1 MNKKF
6 ITSSAIL
13 LALLT
18 SQGVSASE
26 VTTEAPTT
34 TAPTTA
40 VTTTTATPETT
51 EVTTSVPTTET
62 PVTEAPAVTN
72 TNVTK
77 EGTNIT
83 VTNPSVDLQFPNGK
97 SKYAGFKVKYNE
109 ITIPDNVAINSGD
122 TLTLTM
128 PKEVTFKTSFDFDV
142 TNPDN
147 DVVGHASTNL
157 ENGTITTVFNDMF
170 AKKPLNKRINMEF
183 DATWNDSVQPEQT
196 VPLNFNGTEKS
207 VTLAKEE
214 GPTPGEMLSKWGS
227 QAKEDP
233 QVLRWTIRANFDQ
246 QDVTNGIIQDRWTS
260 NQEYVPDSLNM
271 FFIEDVVNWK
281 GITDAKAFLDSFHVQ
296 AGGFDMKL
304 KRFNKIL
311 YIEYRTRLKTAIKES
326 NDPFNVVWFNADN
339 GIKVNDYRSHI
350 ALVGG
355 RGVASSDTI
364 VSPVDEPTT
373 ETPTTQP
380 STSEE
385 KPSETPSTTETP
397 TTTSEEPKPETSTTE
412 VPTSESSTEETKK
425 ETTVVK
431 EETTTVV
438 KPSVSAP
445 TLPNTGAVSTFIY
458 VFLGSFAVLCGLL
471 ALVSNFLKKKDTKS
485 EDEE

>member
-1 MNKKF
+1 MKKKF
-6 ITSSAIL
+6 ITSSAVL

-18 SQGVSASE
+18 SQGIYASE

-34 TAPTTA
+34 TAETTA
-40 VTTTTATPETT
+40 VTTTTPETT
-51 EVTTSVPTTET
+51 EVTTTT
-62 PVTEAPAVTN
+62 PSTEAPAVTG
-72 TNVTK
+72 TEVTK

-83 VTNPSVDLQFPNGK
+83 VTNPSVDLQFPDGK
-97 SKYAGFKVKYNE
+97 SKYAGFKVQYNE
-109 ITIPDNVAINSGD
+109 ITIPDTIAINPGD

-142 TNPDN
+142 TNHDN
-147 DVVGHASTNL
+147 DIVGHASTDL
-157 ENGTITTVFNDMF
+157 ERGTITTVFNDMF
-170 AKKPLNKRINMEF
+170 AKKPLNKRIHMEF
-183 DATWNDSVQPEQT
+183 DATWKDSVKPEQT

-214 GPTPGEMLSKWGS
+214 GPTPGEMLAKWGS

-233 QVLRWTIRANFDQ
+233 QVLRWTIRANFDK
-246 QDVTNGIIQDRWTS
+246 QDVNNGVIQDRWTS

-296 AGGFDMKL
+296 SGGFDMKL

-311 YIEYRTRLKTAIKES
+311 YIEYRTRLKTAVKES
-326 NDPFNVVWFNADN
+326 NDPFNVAWFNADN
-339 GIKVNDYRSHI
+339 DIKVNDYRSHI

-364 VSPVDEPTT
+364 VSPVEEPTT
-373 ETPTTQP
+373 ETP
-380 STSEE
+380 SN
-385 KPSETPSTTETP
+385 TETP
-397 TTTSEEPKPETSTTE
+397 TTTSQEPKPETSTTE
-412 VPTSESSTEETKK
+412 VPTSESSTEEPKK
-425 ETTVVK
+425 ETTETK
-431 EETTTVV
+431 EETTTIV

-445 TLPNTGAVSTFIY
+445 TLPNTGAVSTFVY

>member
-1 MNKKF
+1 MKKKF
-6 ITSSAIL
+6 ITSSAVL

-18 SQGVSASE
+18 SQGVYASE
-26 VTTEAPTT
+26 TTEAPTT
-34 TAPTTA
+34 TAPETTE
-40 VTTTTATPETT
+40 VTTVAPETT
-51 EVTTSVPTTET
+51 EVTTTATT
-62 PVTEAPAVTN
+62 PSTEAPVVTN
-72 TNVTK
+72 SDVTK

-109 ITIPDNVAINSGD
+109 ITIPDNVAINPGD

-233 QVLRWTIRANFDQ
+233 QVLRWTIRANFDK
-246 QDVTNGIIQDRWTS
+246 QDVNNGVIQDRWTS

-296 AGGFDMKL
+296 SGGFDMKL

-311 YIEYRTRLKTAIKES
+311 YIEYRTRLKTSVKES
-326 NDPFNVVWFNADN
+326 NDPFNVAWFNADN
-339 GIKVNDYRSHI
+339 NIKVNDYRSHI

-425 ETTVVK
+425 ETTETK

-471 ALVSNFLKKKDTKS
+471 ALVSNFLNKKDTKS

>member
-18 SQGVSASE
+18 SQAVSASE
-26 VTTEAPTT
+26 VTTES
-34 TAPTTA
+34 PTTA
-40 VTTTTATPETT
+40 TTETTAVTTATPETT
-51 EVTTSVPTTET
+51 EVTTTVPT
-62 PVTEAPAVTN
+62 PSTEAPAVTS

-83 VTNPSVDLQFPNGK
+83 VTNPSVDLQFPDGK
-97 SKYAGFKVKYNE
+97 SKYAGFKVQYNE
-109 ITIPDNVAINSGD
+109 ITIPDTIAINPGD

-147 DVVGHASTNL
+147 DVVGHASTDL
-157 ENGTITTVFNDMF
+157 EKGTITTVFNDMF

-183 DATWNDSVQPEQT
+183 DATWKDSVQPEQT

-214 GPTPGEMLSKWGS
+214 GPTPGEMLAKWGS

-233 QVLRWTIRANFDQ
+233 QVLRWTIRANFDK

-296 AGGFDMKL
+296 SGGFDMKL

-326 NDPFNVVWFNADN
+326 NDPFNVVWFNTDN

-364 VSPVDEPTT
+364 VSPLEDPTT
-373 ETPTTQP
+373 ETPSTEP

-397 TTTSEEPKPETSTTE
+397 TTTSEEPKTETSTTE
-412 VPTSESSTEETKK
+412 VPTTESSTEETKK

-431 EETTTVV
+431 EETKPVS
-438 KPSVSAP
+438 KPSVSSP
-445 TLPNTGAVSTFIY
+445 ELPNTGTVSTFVY
-458 VFLGSFAVLCGLL
+458 AFLGSFFVLGGLV
-471 ALVSNFLKKKDTKS
+471 ALVSNFLKKKDTKA

>member
-1 MNKKF
+1 
-6 ITSSAIL
+6 
-13 LALLT
+13 
-18 SQGVSASE
+18 
-26 VTTEAPTT
+26 
-34 TAPTTA
+34 
-40 VTTTTATPETT
+40 
-51 EVTTSVPTTET
+51 
-62 PVTEAPAVTN
+62 
-72 TNVTK
+72 
-77 EGTNIT
+77 
-83 VTNPSVDLQFPNGK
+83 
-97 SKYAGFKVKYNE
+97 
-109 ITIPDNVAINSGD
+109 
-122 TLTLTM
+122 
-128 PKEVTFKTSFDFDV
+128 
-142 TNPDN
+142 
-147 DVVGHASTNL
+147 
-157 ENGTITTVFNDMF
+157 MF
-170 AKKPLNKRINMEF
+170 AKKPLNKRINLEF

-214 GPTPGEMLSKWGS
+214 GPTPGEMLAKWGS

-246 QDVTNGIIQDRWTS
+246 QDVTNGVIQDRWTA
-260 NQEYVPDSLNM
+260 NQEYIPDSLNM

-296 AGGFDMKL
+296 SGGFDMKL

-311 YIEYRTRLKTAIKES
+311 YIEYRTRLKTAVKES
-326 NDPFNVVWFNADN
+326 NDPFNVVWFNANND
-339 GIKVNDYRSHI
+339 IKVNDYRSHI

-364 VSPVDEPTT
+364 VSPVEEPTT
-373 ETPTTQP
+373 ETPSTEP
-380 STSEE
+380 SPSEE

-412 VPTSESSTEETKK
+412 VPTTQSSTEESKK
-425 ETTVVK
+425 ETTVTK
-431 EETTTVV
+431 EETTTVA

-445 TLPNTGAVSTFIY
+445 TLPNTGAVSTFVY
-458 VFLGSFAVLCGLL
+458 AFLGSFAVLCGLL

>member
-1 MNKKF
+1 M
-6 ITSSAIL
+6 
-13 LALLT
+13 
-18 SQGVSASE
+18 
-26 VTTEAPTT
+26 
-34 TAPTTA
+34 
-40 VTTTTATPETT
+40 
-51 EVTTSVPTTET
+51 T
-62 PVTEAPAVTN
+62 PVQ
-72 TNVTK
+72 VTK
-77 EGTNIT
+77 EGTDIK

-97 SKYAGFKVKYNE
+97 SKYAGFKVRYNE
-109 ITIPDNVAINSGD
+109 IAIPDSITINPGD
-122 TLTLTM
+122 TLTSTM

-147 DVVGHASTNL
+147 DVIGHASTNL
-157 ENGTITTVFNDMF
+157 EQGTITTVFNDIF
-170 AKKPLNKRINMEF
+170 LKKPLNKRINMEF

-207 VTLAKEE
+207 MTFAKEE
-214 GPTPGEMLSKWGS
+214 GPTPGEMLAKWGS

-233 QVLRWTIRANFDQ
+233 QVLRWTIRANFDKQ
-246 QDVTNGIIQDRWTS
+246 EVTNGIIQDRWTS

-296 AGGFDMKL
+296 SGGFDMKL

-311 YIEYRTRLKTAIKES
+311 YIEYRTRLKTSVKES
-326 NDPFNVVWFNADN
+326 NDPFNVAWFNADN

-355 RGVASSDTI
+355 KGVASSDTI
-364 VSPVDEPTT
+364 VSPLEEPTT

-412 VPTSESSTEETKK
+412 VPTTESSTTEESTK
-425 ETTVVK
+425 ETSEVK
-431 EETTTVV
+431 EETTSSKSTV
-438 KPSVSAP
+438 KALE
-445 TLPNTGAVSTFIY
+445 LPNTGTVSTFIY
-458 VFLGSFAVLCGLL
+458 AFLGSFAVLG
-471 ALVSNFLKKKDTKS
+471 ALYVLFSNKLKKKDTNS
-485 EDEE
+485 EE

>member
-1 MNKKF
+1 MKKKF
-6 ITSSAIL
+6 ITSSAVL

-18 SQGVSASE
+18 SQGISASE
-26 VTTEAPTT
+26 VTTETPTT
-34 TAPTTA
+34 TPATTE
-40 VTTTTATPETT
+40 VTTTVPATTTAETT
-51 EVTTSVPTTET
+51 EVTTAT
-62 PVTEAPAVTN
+62 PSTEAPAVTA
-72 TNVTK
+72 TEVTK

-97 SKYAGFKVKYNE
+97 SKYAGFKVRYNE
-109 ITIPDNVAINSGD
+109 IAIPDSITINPGD

-147 DVVGHASTNL
+147 DVIGHASTNL
-157 ENGTITTVFNDMF
+157 EQGTITTVFNDIF
-170 AKKPLNKRINMEF
+170 LKKPLNKRINMEF

-233 QVLRWTIRANFDQ
+233 QVLRWTIRANFDK
-246 QDVTNGIIQDRWTS
+246 QDVNNGIIQDRWTS

-296 AGGFDMKL
+296 SGGFDMKL

-311 YIEYRTRLKTAIKES
+311 YIEYRTRLKTNVKES
-326 NDPFNVVWFNADN
+326 NDPFNVAWFNADN

-364 VSPVDEPTT
+364 VSPVEEPTT
-373 ETPTTQP
+373 ETPSTEP

-425 ETTVVK
+425 ETAESK

-445 TLPNTGAVSTFIY
+445 TLPNTGAVSTFVY

>member
-1 MNKKF
+1 MKKKF

-18 SQGVSASE
+18 SQAVSASE
-26 VTTEAPTT
+26 VTTETPTT
-34 TAPTTA
+34 TAETTA
-40 VTTTTATPETT
+40 VTTATPETT
-51 EVTTSVPTTET
+51 EATTTVPT
-62 PVTEAPAVTN
+62 PSTEAPAVTN

-83 VTNPSVDLQFPNGK
+83 VTNPSVDLQFPDGK

-109 ITIPDNVAINSGD
+109 ITIPDNIAINSGD

-128 PKEVTFKTSFDFDV
+128 PKEVTFKTRFDFDV

-214 GPTPGEMLSKWGS
+214 GPTPGEMLAKWGS

-246 QDVTNGIIQDRWTS
+246 QDVTNGVIQDRWTA
-260 NQEYVPDSLNM
+260 NQEYIPDSLNM

-296 AGGFDMKL
+296 SGGFDMKL

-311 YIEYRTRLKTAIKES
+311 YIEYRTRLKTAVKES

-339 GIKVNDYRSHI
+339 DIKVNDYRSHI

-364 VSPVDEPTT
+364 VSPVEDPTT
-373 ETPTTQP
+373 ETPSTEP

-412 VPTSESSTEETKK
+412 VPTSESSTEEPKK

-445 TLPNTGAVSTFIY
+445 TLPNTGAVSTFVY

>member
-1 MNKKF
+1 MKKKF

-18 SQGVSASE
+18 AQGVYASE

-34 TAPTTA
+34 TTPTTV

-51 EVTTSVPTTET
+51 EVTTAVPTTET
-62 PVTEAPAVTN
+62 PVTEAPVVTN
-72 TNVTK
+72 SDMTK

-109 ITIPDNVAINSGD
+109 ITIPDNVAINPGD

-142 TNPDN
+142 TNPEN
-147 DVVGHASTNL
+147 DVVGHASTDL
-157 ENGTITTVFNDMF
+157 EKGTITTVFNDMF
-170 AKKPLNKRINMEF
+170 AKKPLNKRIHMEF
-183 DATWNDSVQPEQT
+183 DATWKDSVQPEQT

-214 GPTPGEMLSKWGS
+214 GPTPGEMLAKWGS

-246 QDVTNGIIQDRWTS
+246 QDVTNGVIQDRWTS

-296 AGGFDMKL
+296 SGGFDMKL

-311 YIEYRTRLKTAIKES
+311 YIEYRTRLKTAVKES

-364 VSPVDEPTT
+364 VSPVEDPTT
-373 ETPTTQP
+373 ETPSTEP

-385 KPSETPSTTETP
+385 KPSETPSTTQTP

-412 VPTSESSTEETKK
+412 VPTSESSTEESKK
-425 ETTVVK
+425 ETTVTK
-431 EETTTVV
+431 EETTTVA
-438 KPSVSAP
+438 KHSVSAP
-445 TLPNTGAVSTFIY
+445 TLPNTGAVSTFVY

>member
-1 MNKKF
+1 MKKKF
-6 ITSSAIL
+6 ITSSAVL

-18 SQGVSASE
+18 SQGVYASE
-26 VTTEAPTT
+26 TTEATT
-34 TAPTTA
+34 TTTA

-51 EVTTSVPTTET
+51 EVTTTATT
-62 PVTEAPAVTN
+62 PSTEAPTVTA
-72 TNVTK
+72 TDVTK

-109 ITIPDNVAINSGD
+109 ITIPDNVAINPGD

-157 ENGTITTVFNDMF
+157 EQGTITTIFNDMF

-183 DATWNDSVQPEQT
+183 DATWKDSVQPEQT

-246 QDVTNGIIQDRWTS
+246 QDVTNGVIQDRWTS

-296 AGGFDMKL
+296 SGGFDMKL

-311 YIEYRTRLKTAIKES
+311 YIEYRTRLKTSVKES
-326 NDPFNVVWFNADN
+326 NDPFNVAWFNADN

-397 TTTSEEPKPETSTTE
+397 TTTSE

-425 ETTVVK
+425 ETTESK

-471 ALVSNFLKKKDTKS
+471 ALVSNYLKKKDTKS

>member
-1 MNKKF
+1 MKKKF
-6 ITSSAIL
+6 ITSGAVL

-18 SQGVSASE
+18 SQGVYASE
-26 VTTEAPTT
+26 TTEAPTT
-34 TAPTTA
+34 TAPETTQ
-40 VTTTTATPETT
+40 VTTVAPETTEITTATP
-51 EVTTSVPTTET
+51 S
-62 PVTEAPAVTN
+62 TEAPVVTPAQ
-72 TNVTK
+72 VTK
-77 EGTNIT
+77 EGTDIK

-97 SKYAGFKVKYNE
+97 SKYAGFKVRYNE
-109 ITIPDNVAINSGD
+109 IAIPDSITINPGD

-147 DVVGHASTNL
+147 DVIGHASTNL
-157 ENGTITTVFNDMF
+157 EQGTITTVFNDIF
-170 AKKPLNKRINMEF
+170 LKKPLNKRINMEF

-207 VTLAKEE
+207 MTFAKEE
-214 GPTPGEMLSKWGS
+214 GPTPGEMLAKWGS

-233 QVLRWTIRANFDQ
+233 QVLRWTIRSNFDK
-246 QDVTNGIIQDRWTS
+246 QDINNGIIQDRWTS

-296 AGGFDMKL
+296 SGGFDMKL
-304 KRFNKIL
+304 KHFNKIL
-311 YIEYRTRLKTAIKES
+311 YIEYRTRLKTSVKES
-326 NDPFNVVWFNADN
+326 NDPFNIAWFNADN

-355 RGVASSDTI
+355 KGVASSDTI
-364 VSPVDEPTT
+364 VSPLEEPTT

-412 VPTSESSTEETKK
+412 VPTSESSTEEPKK
-425 ETTVVK
+425 ETSEVT
-431 EETTTVV
+431 EETTVSKSTV
-438 KPSVSAP
+438 KAP
-445 TLPNTGAVSTFIY
+445 ELPNTGTVSTFIY
-458 VFLGSFAVLCGLL
+458 AFLGSFAVLG
-471 ALVSNFLKKKDTKS
+471 ALYVLFSNKLKKKDTDS
-485 EDEE
+485 EE

>member
-1 MNKKF
+1 MKKKF

-18 SQGVSASE
+18 SQGVYASE
-26 VTTEAPTT
+26 TTEAPTT
-34 TAPTTA
+34 TAPETTQ
-40 VTTTTATPETT
+40 VTTVAPETT
-51 EVTTSVPTTET
+51 EVTTTATT
-62 PVTEAPAVTN
+62 PSTEAPVVTN
-72 TNVTK
+72 SDVTK

-109 ITIPDNVAINSGD
+109 ITIPDNVAINPGD

-207 VTLAKEE
+207 VTLAKE
-214 GPTPGEMLSKWGS
+214 
-227 QAKEDP
+227 DP
-233 QVLRWTIRANFDQ
+233 QVLRWTIRANFDK
-246 QDVTNGIIQDRWTS
+246 QDVNNGVIQDRWTS

-296 AGGFDMKL
+296 SGGFDMKL

-311 YIEYRTRLKTAIKES
+311 YIEYRTRLKTNVKES
-326 NDPFNVVWFNADN
+326 NDPFNVAWFNADN

-364 VSPVDEPTT
+364 VSPVEEPTT

-397 TTTSEEPKPETSTTE
+397 TTTSQEPKPETSTTE
-412 VPTSESSTEETKK
+412 VPTSESSTEETKN
-425 ETTVVK
+425 ETTVTK
-431 EETTTVV
+431 EETTTIV

-445 TLPNTGAVSTFIY
+445 TLPNTGAVSTFVY

-485 EDEE
+485 ENEE

>member
-1 MNKKF
+1 MKHKF
-6 ITSSAIL
+6 ITSGAVL

-26 VTTEAPTT
+26 VTTET
-34 TAPTTA
+34 PTTA
-40 VTTTTATPETT
+40 TTEVTTTATTAETT
-51 EVTTSVPTTET
+51 EVTTTT
-62 PVTEAPAVTN
+62 PSTEAPSMTP
-72 TNVTK
+72 TQVTK
-77 EGTNIT
+77 EGTDIK

-97 SKYAGFKVKYNE
+97 SKYAGFKVRYNE
-109 ITIPDNVAINSGD
+109 IAIPDSITINPGD

-147 DVVGHASTNL
+147 DVIGHASTNL
-157 ENGTITTVFNDMF
+157 EQGTITTVFNDIF
-170 AKKPLNKRINMEF
+170 LKKPLNKRINMEF

-207 VTLAKEE
+207 MTFAKEE
-214 GPTPGEMLSKWGS
+214 GPTPGEMLAKWGS

-246 QDVTNGIIQDRWTS
+246 QDVTNGVIQDRWTS

-296 AGGFDMKL
+296 SGGFDMKL
-304 KRFNKIL
+304 KAFNKIL
-311 YIEYRTRLKTAIKES
+311 YIEYRTRLKTSVKES
-326 NDPFNVVWFNADN
+326 NDPFNVVWFNADKN
-339 GIKVNDYRSHI
+339 IKVNDYRSHI

-355 RGVASSDTI
+355 KGVASSDTI
-364 VSPVDEPTT
+364 VSPVEDPTT
-373 ETPTTQP
+373 ETPSTEP

-397 TTTSEEPKPETSTTE
+397 TTTSEEPKPETSTSTTE
-412 VPTSESSTEETKK
+412 VPTSESSTKESKK
-425 ETTVVK
+425 ETTKVK

-445 TLPNTGAVSTFIY
+445 ELPNTGAVSTFVY
-458 VFLGSFAVLCGLL
+458 AFLGSFAVLCGLL

>member
-1 MNKKF
+1 MKHKF
-6 ITSSAIL
+6 IISSAVL

-18 SQGVSASE
+18 SQGVYASE
-26 VTTEAPTT
+26 TTEAPTT
-34 TAPTTA
+34 TAPETTQ
-40 VTTTTATPETT
+40 VTTVAPETTEATTATP
-51 EVTTSVPTTET
+51 S
-62 PVTEAPAVTN
+62 TEAPVVTPVQ
-72 TNVTK
+72 VTK
-77 EGTNIT
+77 EGTDIK

-97 SKYAGFKVKYNE
+97 SKYAGFKVRYNE
-109 ITIPDNVAINSGD
+109 IAIPDSITINPGD

-147 DVVGHASTNL
+147 IVIGHASTNL
-157 ENGTITTVFNDMF
+157 EQGTITTVFNDIF
-170 AKKPLNKRINMEF
+170 LKKPLNKRINMEF

-207 VTLAKEE
+207 MTFAKEE

-233 QVLRWTIRANFDQ
+233 QVLRWTIRANFDK

-296 AGGFDMKL
+296 SGGFDMKL

-311 YIEYRTRLKTAIKES
+311 YIEYRTRLKTSVKEA
-326 NDPFNVVWFNADN
+326 NDPFNVVWFNADKN
-339 GIKVNDYRSHI
+339 IKVNDYRSHI

-355 RGVASSDTI
+355 KGVASSDTI
-364 VSPVDEPTT
+364 VSPLEEPTT

-412 VPTSESSTEETKK
+412 VPTSESSTKEPKK
-425 ETTVVK
+425 ETSEVK
-431 EETTTVV
+431 EEATGSKSTV
-438 KPSVSAP
+438 KAP
-445 TLPNTGAVSTFIY
+445 ELPNTGTVSTFIY
-458 VFLGSFAVLCGLL
+458 AFLGSFAVLG
-471 ALVSNFLKKKDTKS
+471 ALYVLFSNKLKKKDTDS
-485 EDEE
+485 EE

>member
-1 MNKKF
+1 MKKKF
-6 ITSSAIL
+6 ITSSAVL

-18 SQGVSASE
+18 SQGVYASE
-26 VTTEAPTT
+26 TTEAPTT
-34 TAPTTA
+34 TAPETTQ
-40 VTTTTATPETT
+40 VTTVAPETTEATTATP
-51 EVTTSVPTTET
+51 S
-62 PVTEAPAVTN
+62 TEAPVVTPAQ
-72 TNVTK
+72 VTK
-77 EGTNIT
+77 EGTDIK

-97 SKYAGFKVKYNE
+97 SKYAGFKVRYNKIAIPDS
-109 ITIPDNVAINSGD
+109 ITINPGD

-147 DVVGHASTNL
+147 DVIGHASTNL
-157 ENGTITTVFNDMF
+157 EQGTITTVFNDIF
-170 AKKPLNKRINMEF
+170 LKKPLNKRINMEF

-207 VTLAKEE
+207 VALAKEE
-214 GPTPGEMLSKWGS
+214 GPTPGEMMSKWGS

-233 QVLRWTIRANFDQ
+233 QVLRWTIRANFDK
-246 QDVTNGIIQDRWTS
+246 QDVNNGIIQDRWTS
-260 NQEYVPDSLNM
+260 NQEYVLDSLNM
-271 FFIEDVVNWK
+271 FFIEDVVKWK

-296 AGGFDMKL
+296 SGGFDMKL

-311 YIEYRTRLKTAIKES
+311 YIEYRTRLKTSVKES
-326 NDPFNVVWFNADN
+326 NDPFNVAWFNADN
-339 GIKVNDYRSHI
+339 SIKVNDYRSHI

-364 VSPVDEPTT
+364 VSPLEEPTT

-397 TTTSEEPKPETSTTE
+397 TTTSQEPKPETSTTE
-412 VPTSESSTEETKK
+412 VPTSESSTEEPKK
-425 ETTVVK
+425 ETSEVT
-431 EETTTVV
+431 EETTVSKPTV
-438 KPSVSAP
+438 KAP
-445 TLPNTGAVSTFIY
+445 ELPNTGTVSTFIY
-458 VFLGSFAVLCGLL
+458 AFLGSFAVLG
-471 ALVSNFLKKKDTKS
+471 ALYVLFSNKLKKKDTDS
-485 EDEE
+485 EE

>member
-1 MNKKF
+1 MKKKF

-18 SQGVSASE
+18 SQAVSASE
-26 VTTEAPTT
+26 VTTETPTT
-34 TAPTTA
+34 TAETTA
-40 VTTTTATPETT
+40 VTTATPETT
-51 EVTTSVPTTET
+51 EATTTVPTPSTE
-62 PVTEAPAVTN
+62 VPAVTN

-83 VTNPSVDLQFPNGK
+83 VTNPSVDLQFPDGK
-97 SKYAGFKVKYNE
+97 SKYAGFKVQYNE
-109 ITIPDNVAINSGD
+109 ITIPDTIAINPGD

-147 DVVGHASTNL
+147 DVVGHASTDL
-157 ENGTITTVFNDMF
+157 EKGTITTVFNDMF

-183 DATWNDSVQPEQT
+183 DATWKDSVQPEQT

-214 GPTPGEMLSKWGS
+214 GPTPGEMLAKWGS

-246 QDVTNGIIQDRWTS
+246 QDVTNGVIQDRWTS

-296 AGGFDMKL
+296 SGGFDMKL

-311 YIEYRTRLKTAIKES
+311 YIEYRTRLKTSVKES
-326 NDPFNVVWFNADN
+326 NDPFNVAWFNAN
-339 GIKVNDYRSHI
+339 NNIKVNDYRSHI

-397 TTTSEEPKPETSTTE
+397 TTTSEEPKHETSTTE
-412 VPTSESSTEETKK
+412 VPTSESSTEEPKK
-425 ETTVVK
+425 ETTETK

-445 TLPNTGAVSTFIY
+445 TLPNTGAVSTFVY

>member
-6 ITSSAIL
+6 ITSSAVI

-18 SQGVSASE
+18 SQGVYASE
-26 VTTEAPTT
+26 TTEAPTT
-34 TAPTTA
+34 TAPETTQ
-40 VTTTTATPETT
+40 VTTVAPETT
-51 EVTTSVPTTET
+51 EVTTTATTPSTET
-62 PVTEAPAVTN
+62 PVVTPVQ
-72 TNVTK
+72 VTK
-77 EGTNIT
+77 EGTDIK

-97 SKYAGFKVKYNE
+97 SKYAGFKVRYNE
-109 ITIPDNVAINSGD
+109 IAIPDSITINPGD

-147 DVVGHASTNL
+147 DVIGHASTNL
-157 ENGTITTVFNDMF
+157 EQGTITTVFNDIF
-170 AKKPLNKRINMEF
+170 LKKPLNKRINMEF

-196 VPLNFNGTEKS
+196 IPLNFNGTEKS
-207 VTLAKEE
+207 MTFAKEE
-214 GPTPGEMLSKWGS
+214 GPTPGEMLAKWGS

-233 QVLRWTIRANFDQ
+233 QVLRWTIRANFDKQ
-246 QDVTNGIIQDRWTS
+246 EVTNGIIQDRWTS

-296 AGGFDMKL
+296 SGGFDMKL

-311 YIEYRTRLKTAIKES
+311 YIEYRTRLKTSVKES
-326 NDPFNVVWFNADN
+326 NDPFNVAWFNADN

-364 VSPVDEPTT
+364 VSPLEEPTT

-397 TTTSEEPKPETSTTE
+397 ATTSEKPKPETSTTE
-412 VPTSESSTEETKK
+412 VPTSESSTEEPKK
-425 ETTVVK
+425 ETSEVKEETTVVK
-431 EETTTVV
+431 PTV
-438 KPSVSAP
+438 KAP
-445 TLPNTGAVSTFIY
+445 ELPNTGTVSTFIY
-458 VFLGSFAVLCGLL
+458 AFLGSFAVLG
-471 ALVSNFLKKKDTKS
+471 ALYVLFSNKLKKKETDS
-485 EDEE
+485 ED

>member
-1 MNKKF
+1 MKKKF

-18 SQGVSASE
+18 SQGVYASE
-26 VTTEAPTT
+26 TTEAPTT
-34 TAPTTA
+34 TAPETTQ
-40 VTTTTATPETT
+40 VTTVTPETT
-51 EVTTSVPTTET
+51 EVTTTATT
-62 PVTEAPAVTN
+62 PSTEAPVVTA
-72 TNVTK
+72 TDVTK

-109 ITIPDNVAINSGD
+109 ITIPDNVAINPGD

-157 ENGTITTVFNDMF
+157 EKGTITTVFNDMF
-170 AKKPLNKRINMEF
+170 AKKPLNKRIHMEF
-183 DATWNDSVQPEQT
+183 DATWKDSVQPEQT

-214 GPTPGEMLSKWGS
+214 GPTPGEMMSKWGS

-233 QVLRWTIRANFDQ
+233 QVLRWTIRANFDK
-246 QDVTNGIIQDRWTS
+246 QDVNNGVIQDRWTS

-281 GITDAKAFLDSFHVQ
+281 GITDAKSFLDSFHVQ
-296 AGGFDMKL
+296 SGGFDMKL

-311 YIEYRTRLKTAIKES
+311 YIEYRTRLKTSVKES
-326 NDPFNVVWFNADN
+326 NDPFNVAWFNADN

-364 VSPVDEPTT
+364 VSPVEEPTT

-385 KPSETPSTTETP
+385 KPSEAPSTTETP
-397 TTTSEEPKPETSTTE
+397 TTISEEPKPEISTTE
-412 VPTSESSTEETKK
+412 VPTSESSTEESKK
-425 ETTVVK
+425 ETTVAK
-431 EETTTVV
+431 EEITTIV

-445 TLPNTGAVSTFIY
+445 TLPNTGAVSTFVY
-458 VFLGSFAVLCGLL
+458 AFLGSFAVLCGLL

>member
-1 MNKKF
+1 MKHKF
-6 ITSSAIL
+6 ITSGAVL

-18 SQGVSASE
+18 SQGVYASE
-26 VTTEAPTT
+26 TTESPTT
-34 TAPTTA
+34 TAPETTQI
-40 VTTTTATPETT
+40 TTVAPETTEITTATP
-51 EVTTSVPTTET
+51 S
-62 PVTEAPAVTN
+62 TEAPVVTPVQ
-72 TNVTK
+72 VTK
-77 EGTNIT
+77 EGTDIK

-97 SKYAGFKVKYNE
+97 SKYAGFKVRYNE
-109 ITIPDNVAINSGD
+109 IAIPDSITINPGD
-122 TLTLTM
+122 TLTSTM

-147 DVVGHASTNL
+147 DVIGHASTNL
-157 ENGTITTVFNDMF
+157 EQGTITTVFNDIF
-170 AKKPLNKRINMEF
+170 LKKPLNKRINMEF

-207 VTLAKEE
+207 MTFAKEE
-214 GPTPGEMLSKWGS
+214 GPTPGEMLAKWGS

-233 QVLRWTIRANFDQ
+233 QVLRWTIRANFDKQ
-246 QDVTNGIIQDRWTS
+246 EVTNGIIQDRWTS

-296 AGGFDMKL
+296 SGGFDMKL

-311 YIEYRTRLKTAIKES
+311 YIEYRTRLKTSVKES
-326 NDPFNVVWFNADN
+326 NDPFNVAWFNADN

-355 RGVASSDTI
+355 KGVASSDTI
-364 VSPVDEPTT
+364 VSPLEEPTT

-412 VPTSESSTEETKK
+412 VPTTESSTTEESTK
-425 ETTVVK
+425 ETSEVK
-431 EETTTVV
+431 EETTSSKSTV
-438 KPSVSAP
+438 KALE
-445 TLPNTGAVSTFIY
+445 LPNTGTVSTFIY
-458 VFLGSFAVLCGLL
+458 AFLGSFAVLG
-471 ALVSNFLKKKDTKS
+471 ALYVLFSNKLKKKDTNS
-485 EDEE
+485 EE

>member
-1 MNKKF
+1 MKKKF

-18 SQGVSASE
+18 SQGVYASE
-26 VTTEAPTT
+26 TTEAPTT
-34 TAPTTA
+34 TAPETTQ
-40 VTTTTATPETT
+40 VTTVAPETT
-51 EVTTSVPTTET
+51 EVTTTVPT
-62 PVTEAPAVTN
+62 PSTEAPAVTA
-72 TNVTK
+72 TDVTK

-109 ITIPDNVAINSGD
+109 ITIPDNVAINPGD

-233 QVLRWTIRANFDQ
+233 QVLRWTIRANFDK
-246 QDVTNGIIQDRWTS
+246 QDVNNGVIQDRWTS

-296 AGGFDMKL
+296 SGGFDMKL

-311 YIEYRTRLKTAIKES
+311 YIEYRTRLKTSVKES
-326 NDPFNVVWFNADN
+326 NDPFNVAWFNADN

-364 VSPVDEPTT
+364 VSPLEDPTT
-373 ETPTTQP
+373 ETSSTEP

-425 ETTVVK
+425 ETTVTK
-431 EETTTVV
+431 EETTTGSKPTV
-438 KPSVSAP
+438 KAP
-445 TLPNTGAVSTFIY
+445 ELPNTGAVSTFVY
-458 VFLGSFAVLCGLL
+458 AFLGSFAVLCGLL
-471 ALVSNFLKKKDTKS
+471 ALVSNYLKKKDTKS
-485 EDEE
+485 EDKE

>member
-13 LALLT
+13 FALLT
-18 SQGVSASE
+18 SQAVSASE
-26 VTTEAPTT
+26 VTTESPTT
-34 TAPTTA
+34 TAETTA
-40 VTTTTATPETT
+40 VTTTTPETT
-51 EVTTSVPTTET
+51 EVTTAT
-62 PVTEAPAVTN
+62 PSTEAPVVTN
-72 TNVTK
+72 SDVTK

-97 SKYAGFKVKYNE
+97 SKYAGFKVRYNE
-109 ITIPDNVAINSGD
+109 IAIPDSITINPGD

-142 TNPDN
+142 TNPNN

-157 ENGTITTVFNDMF
+157 EQGTITTVFNDIF
-170 AKKPLNKRINMEF
+170 LKKPLNKRINMEF

-207 VTLAKEE
+207 MTFAKEE
-214 GPTPGEMLSKWGS
+214 GPTPGEMLAKWGS

-260 NQEYVPDSLNM
+260 NQEYVPNSLNM

-296 AGGFDMKL
+296 SGGFDMKL

-311 YIEYRTRLKTAIKES
+311 YIEYRTRLKTSVKES
-326 NDPFNVVWFNADN
+326 NDPFNVVWFNADKN
-339 GIKVNDYRSHI
+339 IKVNDYRSHI

-355 RGVASSDTI
+355 KGVASSDTI
-364 VSPVDEPTT
+364 VSPVEDPTT
-373 ETPTTQP
+373 ETPSTEP

-397 TTTSEEPKPETSTTE
+397 TTTSKEPKPETSTTE
-412 VPTSESSTEETKK
+412 VPKSESSTEETKK
-425 ETTVVK
+425 ETAESK
-431 EETTTVV
+431 EEATTVV

-445 TLPNTGAVSTFIY
+445 TLPNTGAVSTFVY
-458 VFLGSFAVLCGLL
+458 AFLGSFAVLCGLL

>member
-1 MNKKF
+1 MKHKF
-6 ITSSAIL
+6 ITSGAVL

-18 SQGVSASE
+18 SQGVYASE
-26 VTTEAPTT
+26 TTEAPTT
-34 TAPTTA
+34 TAPETTQ
-40 VTTTTATPETT
+40 VTTTVPETTEITTATP
-51 EVTTSVPTTET
+51 S
-62 PVTEAPAVTN
+62 TEAPVVTPIQ
-72 TNVTK
+72 VTK
-77 EGTNIT
+77 EGTDIK

-97 SKYAGFKVKYNE
+97 SKYAGFKVRYNE
-109 ITIPDNVAINSGD
+109 IAIPDSITINPGD

-147 DVVGHASTNL
+147 DVIGHASTNL
-157 ENGTITTVFNDMF
+157 EQGTITTVFNDIF
-170 AKKPLNKRINMEF
+170 LKKPLNKRINMEF

-196 VPLNFNGTEKS
+196 IPLNFNGTQKS
-207 VTLAKEE
+207 MTFAKEE
-214 GPTPGEMLSKWGS
+214 GPTPGEMLAKWGS

-233 QVLRWTIRANFDQ
+233 QVLRWTIRANFDK

-296 AGGFDMKL
+296 SGGFDMKL

-311 YIEYRTRLKTAIKES
+311 YIEYRTRLKTSVKES
-326 NDPFNVVWFNADN
+326 NDPFNVVWFNADKN
-339 GIKVNDYRSHI
+339 IKVNDYRSHI

-355 RGVASSDTI
+355 KGVASSDTI
-364 VSPVDEPTT
+364 VSPLEEPTT

-412 VPTSESSTEETKK
+412 VPTSESSTEEPKK
-425 ETTVVK
+425 ETSEVK
-431 EETTTVV
+431 EETIGSKSTV
-438 KPSVSAP
+438 KAP
-445 TLPNTGAVSTFIY
+445 ELPNTGTISTFIY
-458 VFLGSFAVLCGLL
+458 AFLGSFAVLG
-471 ALVSNFLKKKDTKS
+471 ALYVLFSNKLKKKDTDS
-485 EDEE
+485 EE

>member
-1 MNKKF
+1 MKKKF
-6 ITSSAIL
+6 ITSSAVL

-18 SQGVSASE
+18 SQGIYASE

-34 TAPTTA
+34 TAETTA
-40 VTTTTATPETT
+40 VTTTTPETT
-51 EVTTSVPTTET
+51 EVTTTT
-62 PVTEAPAVTN
+62 PSTEAPAVTG
-72 TNVTK
+72 TEVTK

-83 VTNPSVDLQFPNGK
+83 VTNPSVDLQFPDGK
-97 SKYAGFKVKYNE
+97 SKYAGFKVQYNE
-109 ITIPDNVAINSGD
+109 ITIPDTIAINPGD

-142 TNPDN
+142 TNHDN
-147 DVVGHASTNL
+147 DIVGHASTDL
-157 ENGTITTVFNDMF
+157 ERGTITTVFNDMF
-170 AKKPLNKRINMEF
+170 AKKPLNKRIHMEF
-183 DATWNDSVQPEQT
+183 DATWKDSVKPEQT

-214 GPTPGEMLSKWGS
+214 GPTPGEMLAKWGS

-233 QVLRWTIRANFDQ
+233 QVLRWTIRANFDK
-246 QDVTNGIIQDRWTS
+246 QDVNNGVIQDRWTS

-296 AGGFDMKL
+296 SGGFDMKL

-311 YIEYRTRLKTAIKES
+311 YIEYRTRLKTAVKES
-326 NDPFNVVWFNADN
+326 NDPFNVAWFNADN
-339 GIKVNDYRSHI
+339 DIKVNDYRSHI

-364 VSPVDEPTT
+364 VSPVEEPTT
-373 ETPTTQP
+373 
-380 STSEE
+380 
-385 KPSETPSTTETP
+385 ETPSTTETP
-397 TTTSEEPKPETSTTE
+397 TTTSQEPKPETSTTE
-412 VPTSESSTEETKK
+412 VPTSESSTEEPKK
-425 ETTVVK
+425 ETTETK
-431 EETTTVV
+431 EETTTIV

-445 TLPNTGAVSTFIY
+445 TLPNTGAVSTFVY

>member
-1 MNKKF
+1 MKKKF

-18 SQGVSASE
+18 SQAVSASE
-26 VTTEAPTT
+26 VTTETPTT
-34 TAPTTA
+34 TAETTA
-40 VTTTTATPETT
+40 VTTVTPETT
-51 EVTTSVPTTET
+51 EATTTVPT
-62 PVTEAPAVTN
+62 PSTEAPAVTA
-72 TNVTK
+72 TEVTK

-83 VTNPSVDLQFPNGK
+83 VTNPSVDLQFPDGK
-97 SKYAGFKVKYNE
+97 SKYAGFKVQYNE
-109 ITIPDNVAINSGD
+109 ITIPDTIAINPGD

-142 TNPDN
+142 TNHDN
-147 DVVGHASTNL
+147 DVVGHASTDL
-157 ENGTITTVFNDMF
+157 EKGTITTVFNDMF
-170 AKKPLNKRINMEF
+170 AKKPLNKRIHMEF
-183 DATWNDSVQPEQT
+183 DATWKDSVQPEQT

-214 GPTPGEMLSKWGS
+214 GPTPGEMLAKWGS

-246 QDVTNGIIQDRWTS
+246 QDVTNGVIQDRWTS

-296 AGGFDMKL
+296 SGGFDMKL

-326 NDPFNVVWFNADN
+326 NDPFNVVWFNANN

-364 VSPVDEPTT
+364 VSPVEDPTT
-373 ETPTTQP
+373 ETPSTEP

-385 KPSETPSTTETP
+385 K
-397 TTTSEEPKPETSTTE
+397 PKPETSTTE
-412 VPTSESSTEETKK
+412 VPTSESSTEESKK

-438 KPSVSAP
+438 KPSVSSP
-445 TLPNTGAVSTFIY
+445 TLPNTGAVSTFVY
-458 VFLGSFAVLCGLL
+458 AFLGSFAVLCGLL

>member
-1 MNKKF
+1 MKNKF

-13 LALLT
+13 LTLLM

-34 TAPTTA
+34 T
-40 VTTTTATPETT
+40 PETT
-51 EVTTSVPTTET
+51 EVTTTVPATTTVETTEATTATTATET
-62 PVTEAPAVTN
+62 PSVTAIQ
-72 TNVTK
+72 VTK
-77 EGTNIT
+77 EGTDIK

-97 SKYAGFKVKYNE
+97 SKYAGFKVQYNE
-109 ITIPDNVAINSGD
+109 IVIPDNIAINPGD

-147 DVVGHASTNL
+147 DVVGHASTDL
-157 ENGTITTVFNDMF
+157 EKGTITTVFNDMF

-196 VPLNFNGTEKS
+196 VPLNFNGTKKS
-207 VTLAKEE
+207 MTFAKEE

-233 QVLRWTIRANFDQ
+233 QVLRWTIRANFDK
-246 QDVTNGIIQDRWTS
+246 QDVNNGIIQDRWTS

-296 AGGFDMKL
+296 SGGFDMKL

-311 YIEYRTRLKTAIKES
+311 YIEYRTRLKTSVKES
-326 NDPFNVVWFNADN
+326 NDPFNVAWFNADN

-355 RGVASSDTI
+355 KGVASSDTI
-364 VSPVDEPTT
+364 VSPVEEPTT

-412 VPTSESSTEETKK
+412 VPTSESSTEESKKETAKSKK

-431 EETTTVV
+431 PTV
-438 KPSVSAP
+438 KAP
-445 TLPNTGAVSTFIY
+445 ELPNTGAVSTFVY

-471 ALVSNFLKKKDTKS
+471 ALVSNYLKKKDTKS

>member
-1 MNKKF
+1 MKKKF

-18 SQGVSASE
+18 SQAVSASE
-26 VTTEAPTT
+26 VTTETPTT
-34 TAPTTA
+34 TAETTA
-40 VTTTTATPETT
+40 VTTATPETT
-51 EVTTSVPTTET
+51 EATTTVPT
-62 PVTEAPAVTN
+62 PSTEAPAVTN

-83 VTNPSVDLQFPNGK
+83 VTNPSVDLQFPDGK
-97 SKYAGFKVKYNE
+97 SKYAGFKVQYNE
-109 ITIPDNVAINSGD
+109 ITIPDTIAINPGD

-147 DVVGHASTNL
+147 DVVGHASTDL
-157 ENGTITTVFNDMF
+157 EKGTITTVFNDMF

-183 DATWNDSVQPEQT
+183 DATWKDSVQPEQT

-214 GPTPGEMLSKWGS
+214 GPTPGEMLAKWGS

-233 QVLRWTIRANFDQ
+233 QVLRWTIRANFDK
-246 QDVTNGIIQDRWTS
+246 QDVNNGVIQDRWTA
-260 NQEYVPDSLNM
+260 NQEYIPDSLNM

-296 AGGFDMKL
+296 SGGFDMKL

-364 VSPVDEPTT
+364 VSPVEEPTT
-373 ETPTTQP
+373 ETPSTEP

-412 VPTSESSTEETKK
+412 VPTSESSTEESKK
-425 ETTVVK
+425 ETTVTQ

-438 KPSVSAP
+438 KSSVSAP
-445 TLPNTGAVSTFIY
+445 ELPNTGAVSTFVY
-458 VFLGSFAVLCGLL
+458 VFLGSFTVLCGLL

-485 EDEE
+485 EDKE